1 MEQEFNIMSFIK
13 MLFGN
18 IGNIIKYS
26 EVLMVNDRLNNI
38 NPDKQ
43 VNLKKAL
50 VWLKELERSDKK
62 SLLILIFDFFL
73 EQINTRDFF
82 IRLISTDLKNKEL
95 VKLFDEIKEEINPY
109 YELYI
114 TSKKFVCSITGINP
128 SVRLILCKL
137 CCLRKLEDICIEKF
151 INLVFDFDLAND
163 FYILFFA
170 NLRDPKCISILRE
183 IEEEQYPNLEDSDRM
198 ICDIAI
204 INDGI
209 ENFNRKYEFV

>member
-1 MEQEFNIMSFIK
+1 MEEFNVMSYIK
-13 MLFGN
+13 MFFGN
-18 IGNIIKYS
+18 IFKYS
-26 EVLMVNDRLNNI
+26 EVLDVNDKLKII
-38 NPDKQ
+38 NPNKH

-62 SLLILIFDFFL
+62 SLLILIFDFFF
-73 EQINTRDFF
+73 EQINTREFF

-114 TSKKFVCSITGINP
+114 TSKKFVRSITGIKP
-128 SVRLILCKL
+128 TVRLILCKL
-137 CCLRKLEDICIEKF
+137 LCLRKLEDICIEKF
-151 INLVFDFDLAND
+151 IDLVFDFDLAND

-170 NLRDPKCISILRE
+170 NLRDPKCISILEE
-183 IEEEQYPNLEDSDRM
+183 IEEEHYPELEDSERI

-209 ENFNRKYEFV
+209 KKFNREYVFV